1 MLQESS
7 RLVIVSRS
15 TAQQRRLTKGEE
27 QEDIAANED
36 QRARTK
42 AAKMEKD
49 KILQHEE
56 EEPQTW
62 TALPLAPNGFLTPQ
76 SSVAPIPVGD
86 AGELQAYQRVFSS
99 SIVGMRPARLV
110 KR

>member
-27 QEDIAANED
+27 QGDIATSED
-36 QRARTK
+36 QRARAK
-42 AAKMEKD
+42 AVQIEKD

-56 EEPQTW
+56 EEPQTL
-62 TALPLAPNGFLTPQ
+62 TLLGRLSCADPKVLASHMLCR
-76 SSVAPIPVGD
+76 AC
-86 AGELQAYQRVFSS
+86 
-99 SIVGMRPARLV
+99 
-110 KR
+110 